1 MIIILLTL
9 DSVINVPAKAK
20 TLLEIATEAS
30 EAAFDPS
37 NRIFFTYGA
46 SVLEKRTRLRLG
58 KESSN
63 NHELKR
69 LAGAAAI
76 YKQLSADNTKG
87 SWRGKQWTL
96 GHCETTS
103 EADAEL
109 VAISECLSIA
119 AKEFRHAKDQKTA
132 PKITIITHD
141 QDATDTFGRVCY
153 IDPTKD
159 LPEATPALL
168 EIVKQTHSLRQ
179 SVGAVIELH
188 CVPQHAVELKLCC
201 NSRPMTVKGT
211 KLAEFAARKPTT
223 TKTLKVPSS
232 SYRSD

>member
-1 MIIILLTL
+1 MIKFILLTL
-9 DSVINVPAKAK
+9 DGVISVPAKAK
-20 TLLEIATEAS
+20 TPLEIATEAS
-30 EAAFDPS
+30 KADFDPS

-46 SVLEKRTRLRLG
+46 SVPEKKTRLTLG
-58 KESSN
+58 QVPNK

-76 YKQLSADNTKG
+76 YKQPSANNTKG
-87 SWRGKQWTL
+87 SWRGQQWTL

-103 EADAEL
+103 EGDAEL

-119 AKEFRHAKDQKTA
+119 AKELCHAKDQKTA

-141 QDATDTFGRVCY
+141 QDATDKFGRVCY

-179 SVGAVIELH
+179 SVGAVIELL

-201 NSRPMTVKGT
+201 NSRPVRVKGT
-211 KLAEFAARKPTT
+211 KLAELAARKPTT

-232 SYRSD
+232 SY